1 MKAAK
6 LNENH
11 TDADGQSAPRW
22 EQYVPVKEYYTVQD
36 VGVILRVGGPQVY
49 NAIKRG
55 TLKGVF
61 INNVK
66 HVRHTAILDYLAR
79 RSDAPVFDPTKLV
92 ITDIIPDKEAAKEAE
107 AMLPEGAE
115 RTFDDDFLDA

>member
-6 LNENH
+6 LNESH
-11 TDADGQSAPRW
+11 VDADGQAAPRW
-22 EQYVPVKEYYTVQD
+22 EQYVPVKEYYTIQD
-36 VGVILRVGGPQVY
+36 ACIILRVGGPQVY

-61 INNVK
+61 INTVK
-66 HVRHTAILDYLAR
+66 HVRHTALMDYLAR

-92 ITDIIPDKEAAKEAE
+92 ITEIIPDKEAAKEAE
-107 AMLPEGAE
+107 AMLPEGADKD
-115 RTFDDDFLDA
+115 FDDFLDA

>member
-6 LNENH
+6 LNEKH
-11 TDADGQSAPRW
+11 VDADGQPAPRW
-22 EQYVPVKEYYTVQD
+22 EQFVHVKEYYTIQD
-36 VGVILRVGGPQVY
+36 VCVILRVGGPQVY

-55 TLKGVF
+55 TLAGVY
-61 INNVK
+61 INTVK
-66 HVRHTAILDYLAR
+66 HVRHSALLDYLAR

-107 AMLPEGAE
+107 AMLPEGTAE
-115 RTFDDDFLDA
+115 DFDDFLDA